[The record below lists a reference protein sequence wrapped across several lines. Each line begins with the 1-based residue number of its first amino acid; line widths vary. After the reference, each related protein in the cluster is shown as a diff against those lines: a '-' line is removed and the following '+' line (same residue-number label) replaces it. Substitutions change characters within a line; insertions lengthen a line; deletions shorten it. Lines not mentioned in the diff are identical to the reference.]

1 METNPSPSFWHY
13 NNLASVQLS
22 QGEWEA
28 AMLSYRQAIQI
39 NPNYSWLHKNL
50 GDLLAAQG
58 QTDEAT
64 TCYRRAIKL

>member
-1 METNPSPSFWHY
+1 
-13 NNLASVQLS
+13 
-22 QGEWEA
+22 
-28 AMLSYRQAIQI
+28 MLSYRQAIQI